1 MALTVLLT
9 LVGGELRDAE
19 VVEKSWPNFYEVL
32 QSLGISM
39 EEKQESPAL
48 PAANPAEE

>member
-19 VVEKSWPNFYEVL
+19 VVEKSWPNFYDVL
-32 QSLGISM
+32 QSLGILL
-39 EEKQESPAL
+39 EEKQEAPTL
-48 PAANPAEE
+48 PAANPVEE